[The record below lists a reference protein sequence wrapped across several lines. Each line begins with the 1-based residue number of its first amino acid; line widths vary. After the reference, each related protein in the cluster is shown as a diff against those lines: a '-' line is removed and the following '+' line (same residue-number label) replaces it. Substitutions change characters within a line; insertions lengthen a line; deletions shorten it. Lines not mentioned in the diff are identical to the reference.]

1 MPRDVIITAVN
12 LAKVLN
18 LPESANPKSDMFIV
32 TNFNKLNVAFRV
44 HRVAGIERI
53 SWAEII
59 VPDKTINSSDT
70 AIATGVVRIRGEL
83 ILILDFESIV
93 ADISPETGLQTSDVE
108 KLVGREPSDVP
119 IVIAEDS
126 HLLTRL
132 IVDSLHKSGYT
143 NITKNENGQQAWDL
157 LCKYKKE
164 GTLKKNVSCVITDI
178 EMPLMDGHRLI
189 KLIRD
194 DKDMANIPIIIFSSL
209 LNDEMRR
216 KGIALGA
223 NAQLSKPEI
232 GNLVNELDK
241 LVR

>member
-1 MPRDVIITAVN
+1 M
-12 LAKVLN
+12 
-18 LPESANPKSDMFIV
+18 
-32 TNFNKLNVAFRV
+32 
-44 HRVAGIERI
+44 
-53 SWAEII
+53 
-59 VPDKTINSSDT
+59 
-70 AIATGVVRIRGEL
+70 
-83 ILILDFESIV
+83 
-93 ADISPETGLQTSDVE
+93 
-108 KLVGREPSDVP
+108 
-119 IVIAEDS
+119 
-126 HLLTRL
+126 LTQL

-164 GTLKKNVSCVITDI
+164 GTLKKNVGCVITDI

-194 DKDMANIPIIIFSSL
+194 DKDMINIPIIIFSSL
-209 LNDEMRR
+209 LSDEMRR